1 MSGSAGPK
9 SYTFR
14 ISAEGMAE
22 FVQDLQRTAASSDA
36 ANLAIQRLIQSSPQL
51 ASGLLTQADA
61 TERAARRAAELRVAQ
76 EAAATSAQSSAQR
89 IVTASAS
96 MEALEGRAN
105 AARRGVNDL
114 RAAMELLRAGSLSN
128 SLGGVAGF
136 VGNMADLFGTA
147 ALAAGRFEGAAGLL
161 AGRLTMLAGVVAL
174 PVFLQS
180 VGLGINGA
188 GEAAEGAAAS
198 SERFRETLNRLDPTL
213 QGIAAQ
219 AAATARQL
227 REVRT
232 AQGDLERSVGGVL
245 GARGDAIGQISDVD
259 AAIRRQ
265 SGLALDADARA
276 LEARSALDGI
286 GSSPFLANRRSL
298 AQANAAAREAEAA
311 TARGELTRLQN
322 LRLQLQGE
330 VERLNEDVRAFD
342 VAQMRLAGRNIYD
355 SPIGPPAP
363 DAPGL
368 TPVARAGRASDP
380 QAEFDRAEQ
389 LARRTAERAIAEA
402 ERAQQQIART
412 EERELQQ
419 RERANERTVD
429 NITRYLADGFADSF
443 REAGGGFGA
452 LLRTMQQTAQSTIIR
467 VGAEAIIRPVISAGV
482 SAVGG
487 AGGLSELLG
496 LSGLGSQVSGL
507 LGLGGGT
514 GGGIAGLLSAPLT
527 SSLTLGQGIGG
538 LGIGFTAG
546 SLAGRFTARSSAQ
559 RTNSQIGSGVGALA
573 GTAIGGPLGGL
584 IGGALGGAAGG
595 LLGPGEGFSGG
606 EALIGIGPDGFLRV
620 TGTQGKNFDT
630 ASLAAQTE
638 QQVAQINAAL
648 AAQGLRFDAGR
659 AAGWTDASRFASV
672 GGGSSTAP
680 TSAAAALAPFLS
692 LITGDAPGAADR
704 IFGAASLDDLIGRAG
719 TPTAQQARAA
729 SSAAASGAIAERLFQ
744 INNPLDSEAGALAQM
759 ERRQI
764 AERESALAAGLE
776 DLAQLEEVHL
786 SERILLQRQFA
797 ERSKAETE
805 RAEAEKT
812 RIAAQAEAEKT
823 RLAEE
828 AERARL
834 DRARTAQGILEGL
847 TFGGLGG
854 LSPAAQGA
862 AARQAL
868 SAARNAVADG
878 ATQAE
883 LSELSRVAS
892 ATLPVIQRSEGIT
905 GGFGALVSDLAQV
918 VRGAAPGSDVAGLAD
933 VVESQNAGADRITEA
948 VFAAGGTTAAVLSEI
963 RDALARQGAQI
974 EALMRAA

>member
-1 MSGSAGPK
+1 MSGAAGR

-22 FVQDLQRTAASSDA
+22 FVQDMQRAAGASDQVHA
-36 ANLAIQRLIQSSPQL
+36 VIGKLIQASPQL
-51 ASGLLTQADA
+51 ASALTAQSDA
-61 TERAARRAAELRVAQ
+61 VDRAAKRAAELRVAQ
-76 EAAATSAQSSAQR
+76 EGAAAAAQSSAQR
-89 IVTASAS
+89 IVTASGS
-96 MEALEGRAN
+96 LEALEGRAN

-114 RAAMELLRAGSLSN
+114 RGAMELLGAGNLSS
-128 SLGGVAGF
+128 SLGGLAGF
-136 VGNMADLFGTA
+136 VGNFADLFGTA

-188 GEAAEGAAAS
+188 GEAADSAS
-198 SERFRETLNRLDPTL
+198 VATDRWRATLERLNPTL
-213 QGIAAQ
+213 EGITERARQ
-219 AAATARQL
+219 AAAELRRTNLQAAELEFGRVLNTRGALVGQLGDLDRQEAGASAALARAGAQLGAFDRNPPLLGAVVERANLVRAQEVAQAQLDSLRARRVQIQTEIEGLSSAGQQFEQL
-227 REVRT
+227 RLRF
-232 AQGDLERSVGGVL
+232 
-245 GARGDAIGQISDVD
+245 SD
-259 AAIRRQ
+259 
-265 SGLALDADARA
+265 
-276 LEARSALDGI
+276 
-286 GSSPFLANRRSL
+286 P
-298 AQANAAAREAEAA
+298 
-311 TARGELTRLQN
+311 
-322 LRLQLQGE
+322 
-330 VERLNEDVRAFD
+330 
-342 VAQMRLAGRNIYD
+342 IYD

-363 DAPGL
+363 GAAPA
-368 TPVARAGRASDP
+368 VARAGRASDP

-419 RERANERTVD
+419 RERANERTTD
-429 NITRYLADGFADSF
+429 NITRYLADGFSDSF

-514 GGGIAGLLSAPLT
+514 GGGIAGLLSTPLT

-546 SLAGRFTARSSAQ
+546 SLAGQFTARSSAQ

-595 LLGPGEGFSGG
+595 LLGPGEAFSGG

-630 ASLAAQTE
+630 ATLAAQTE

-692 LITGDAPGAADR
+692 LITGDAPGTADR
-704 IFGAASLDDLIGRAG
+704 IFGATSFDDLIGRAG

-729 SSAAASGAIAERLFQ
+729 SSAAAGSAIAERLFQ

-759 ERRQI
+759 ERRQT
-764 AERESALAAGLE
+764 AEREAALASGLE
-776 DLAQLEEVHL
+776 DLTQLEEVHL
-786 SERILLQRQFA
+786 SERILLQRRFA
-797 ERSKAETE
+797 AQSEQV
-805 RAEAEKT
+805 
-812 RIAAQAEAEKT
+812 AAQAEAEKN
-823 RLAEE
+823 RLAAE
-828 AERARL
+828 AEAARIS
-834 DRARTAQGILEGL
+834 RARTAQGLLEQL

-905 GGFGALVSDLAQV
+905 GGFGALVADLAQV
-918 VRGAAPGSDVAGLAD
+918 VRGAAPGGDVAGLAD